1 MTLSA
6 DVIKE
11 EMGIKAFLSED
22 KDRLKLMKDDSLGK
36 TTTKPRLSKISK
48 IFISHLVSTIS
59 W

>member
-1 MTLSA
+1 
-6 DVIKE
+6 
-11 EMGIKAFLSED
+11 MGIKAFLSED

-36 TTTKPRLSKISK
+36 TTTKPRLGKISK